1 MLKIRLIAGILTV
14 FFLGTLNAQEQEPQQ
29 TSEKSVYLKGNAL
42 LIPVG
47 VINVG
52 LEHQL
57 NKKFTVQ
64 GDVLISPWKSF
75 AGHELQ
81 YYSVS
86 LEGRYYFDEAFKH
99 WYIGGNIA
107 GSRFIPKN
115 GITGVTVLC

>member
-14 FFLGTLNAQEQEPQQ
+14 FFLGTLHAQEQEPQQ

-57 NKKFTVQ
+57 NKKFST
-64 GDVLISPWKSF
+64 GRCF
-75 AGHELQ
+75 NF
-81 YYSVS
+81 SV
-86 LEGRYYFDEAFKH
+86 EIFCR
-99 WYIGGNIA
+99 
-107 GSRFIPKN
+107 
-115 GITGVTVLC
+115 T